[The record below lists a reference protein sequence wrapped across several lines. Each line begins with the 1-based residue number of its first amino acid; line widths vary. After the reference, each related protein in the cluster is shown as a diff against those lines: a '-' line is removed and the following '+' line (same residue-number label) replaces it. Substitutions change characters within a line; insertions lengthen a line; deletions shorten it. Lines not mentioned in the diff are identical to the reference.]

1 MAHVVRTEPSTLEE
15 LKGDVKDFARNFDP
29 ERPGG
34 WPGTASKI
42 AELGMSMGGDHFEH
56 LIKKK

>member
-34 WPGTASKI
+34 WPGTASK
-42 AELGMSMGGDHFEH
+42 
-56 LIKKK
+56 